1 MLSVWGRNSK
11 RFMKENGAKFYAPPV
26 EVKIWNV

>member
-1 MLSVWGRNSK
+1 
-11 RFMKENGAKFYAPPV
+11 MKENGAKFYAPPV